1 MIGNMMSL
9 TGYLA
14 VFGLLWLWL
23 CIKIGRSSPLLGIG
37 TFFFSPLALYCLI
50 RYWGDEES
58 DIRIPFFL
66 AAVALGGM
74 SWAATRTMDSVV
86 NEGAIYLTDA
96 DIAAIRVDNP
106 EYADQLE
113 AARAEAFANAAAPDG
128 VSVPAG
134 IVVGPGAGS
143 VAPPNRAL
151 PTAAEPTQIDV
162 SKLDPGIE
170 QRYQRRSVLRQV
182 SFERGTI
189 ALPLAQASLELP
201 RQYRYAPAGQLGPL
215 GRLYGRPVDADVIGW
230 VVHERIDLAADD
242 AWFVELRFD
251 PIGHVATPSG
261 LAAEDFAANALQ
273 RTGGTAAGYAP
284 GRHGPQWDGRSGVLT
299 WVRVPGTPA
308 PVALGQAAKPL
319 RSGVLRFVAIGVP
332 ADERELALRA
342 TRMLATR
349 ARAERG
355 WEHAAHDAK
364 RDPIAGVDLAGYIT
378 AVDAVR

>member
-1 MIGNMMSL
+1 MIGNMLSL

-23 CIKIGRSSPLLGIG
+23 CIKVGRANLLLGVA

-50 RYWGDEES
+50 RYWGDEDA

-66 AAVALGGM
+66 AAVAFGAM
-74 SWAATRTMDSVV
+74 AWAANRTMDSVID
-86 NEGAIYLTDA
+86 EGAIYLTDA

-106 EYADQLE
+106 EYADQL
-113 AARAEAFANAAAPDG
+113 AAAKAAALAKGATPTGMPQSVVVVDG
-128 VSVPAG
+128 G
-134 IVVGPGAGS
+134 
-143 VAPPNRAL
+143 RASL
-151 PTAAEPTQIDV
+151 PRATPAAEPTQIDV

-182 SFERGTI
+182 RFERGTI

-230 VVHERIDLAADD
+230 VVHERMDLAADD

-251 PIGHVATPSG
+251 PIGHVATPTG
-261 LAAEDFAANALQ
+261 LAADDFAAAALQ
-273 RTGGTAAGYAP
+273 RLGAKAAGYVP

-299 WVRVPGTPA
+299 WVRVADAPA
-308 PVALGQAAKPL
+308 PAALGQAAKPL
-319 RSGVLRFVAIGVP
+319 RSGVLRFVAVGVP

-342 TRMLATR
+342 TRLLATLTR
-349 ARAERG
+349 VDRG
-355 WEHAAHDAK
+355 WEHAAHDPQ
-364 RDPIAGVDLAGYIT
+364 RDPVAGVDLAGYIT
-378 AVDAVR
+378 AVDAVH

>member
-1 MIGNMMSL
+1 MIGNLMSL

-23 CIKIGRSSPLLGIG
+23 CIKVGRSSPLLGIG

-50 RYWGDEES
+50 RFWGDEES

-74 SWAATRTMDSVV
+74 AWAANRTVDSAYT
-86 NEGAIYLTDA
+86 EGAIYATDEDIERIRAVDPQFA
-96 DIAAIRVDNP
+96 DEMV
-106 EYADQLE
+106 
-113 AARAEAFANAAAPDG
+113 AARAEALAKGPPPEGMPPGTIPVTIPLHSSGRAQPAP
-128 VSVPAG
+128 A
-134 IVVGPGAGS
+134 I
-143 VAPPNRAL
+143 
-151 PTAAEPTQIDV
+151 EPTQIDV
-162 SKLDPGIE
+162 SQLDPGIE

-182 SFERGTI
+182 VFERGTI
-189 ALPLAQASLELP
+189 ALPLAQARLELP

-251 PIGHVATPSG
+251 PIGHVVTPTG
-261 LAAEDFAANALQ
+261 LAVDDFAADALQ
-273 RTGGTAAGYAP
+273 RLGARAAGYAP

-299 WVRVPGTPA
+299 WVRVADAPA
-308 PVALGQAAKPL
+308 PAALGQAAMPL
-319 RSGVLRFVAIGVP
+319 RSGVLRFIAVGVP

-342 TRMLATR
+342 TRLLATLTR
-349 ARAERG
+349 VDRG
-355 WEHAAHDAK
+355 WEHAAHDPR
-364 RDPIAGVDLAGYIT
+364 RDPVAGVDLAGYIT

>member
-1 MIGNMMSL
+1 MIGNLMSL

-58 DIRIPFFL
+58 DIRIPFVL

-74 SWAATRTMDSVV
+74 SWAATRTVERAYT
-86 NEGAIYLTDA
+86 EGAIYLSDA
-96 DIAAIRVDNP
+96 DIERIRATDP
-106 EYADQLE
+106 EYADDLV
-113 AARAEAFANAAAPDG
+113 AARAEALANGSRPDGMPPGTILVNIPGQAAAAPADR
-128 VSVPAG
+128 
-134 IVVGPGAGS
+134 
-143 VAPPNRAL
+143 APPA
-151 PTAAEPTQIDV
+151 AAEPTQIDV
-162 SKLDPGIE
+162 TKLDPGIE
-170 QRYQRRSVLRQV
+170 QRYLRRSVLQQV
-182 SFERGTI
+182 GFERGTI

-215 GRLYGRPVDADVIGW
+215 GRLYGRPVDADLIGW
-230 VVHERIDLAADD
+230 VVHERVDLAADG

-251 PIGHVATPSG
+251 PIGHVATPTG
-261 LAAEDFAANALQ
+261 LAADDFAADALQ
-273 RTGGTAAGYAP
+273 RLGGKAAGYAP

-299 WVRVPGTPA
+299 WVRVPDAPA
-308 PVALGQAAKPL
+308 PMALGQAARPL
-319 RSGVLRFVAIGVP
+319 RSGVLRFIAVGIA

-349 ARAERG
+349 TRVERG
-355 WEHAAHDAK
+355 WEHAAHDPK
-364 RDPIAGVDLAGYIT
+364 RDPVAGIDLAGYIG
-378 AVDAVR
+378 AVDAAR